1 MGRPGKLTGEPC
13 RIPGAPL
20 WVAVAPKKNADT
32 AAALS
37 AATGDLL
44 KFPEMQ
50 SELRILLTGEPAF
63 RSGVGAALGAS
74 WTVVEAANVAEAADA
89 LLAARPAA
97 VVLDLRPGG
106 DGHAVCRRI
115 KGAAQTRLLPII
127 GFVASDGEATVAALD
142 AGADHVTHWPPKGAE
157 LQARI
162 RAVLRNRAATERL
175 EDATQVIFALA
186 NAVEAKDAYTEGHTE
201 RVGALADEVGRLAG
215 LDDETREALR
225 QGGVLHDIGKIGIP
239 NEIIN
244 KAGRL
249 TDKERIVM
257 NKHPIIG
264 ERICEPLKSLR
275 HLLPIIRWHHERLD
289 GSGYP
294 DGLKGSQFP
303 VPSQILQLADIYDA
317 ITTDRPYHRARTR
330 AGAIEFL
337 YGEAKKGWR
346 DAELVGL
353 VARAAESL
361 GLGRTREDDIPPP
374 PAPMGQWRTE

>member
-1 MGRPGKLTGEPC
+1 MRPEP
-13 RIPGAPL
+13 
-20 WVAVAPKKNADT
+20 
-32 AAALS
+32 
-37 AATGDLL
+37 
-44 KFPEMQ
+44 
-50 SELRILLTGEPAF
+50 RILISGDSAF
-63 RSGVGAALGAS
+63 RSGVGAALGTWS
-74 WTVVEAANVAEAADA
+74 VLEAANVAEAADA
-89 LLAARPAA
+89 LQAARPAL
-97 VVLDLRPGG
+97 VVVDLRPGA

-115 KGAAQTRLLPII
+115 KGAAATRLLPVIAFI
-127 GFVASDGEATVAALD
+127 DGDGNSDATIAALD
-142 AGADHVTHWPPKGAE
+142 AGADHVSPWPPRYAE
-157 LQARI
+157 LQARV

-215 LDDETREALR
+215 LDDDTREALR

-294 DGLKGSQFP
+294 DGLKGAQFP
-303 VPSQILQLADIYDA
+303 VPAQILQLADIYDA

-330 AGAIEFL
+330 ASAVDFL
-337 YGEAKKGWR
+337 HGEANKGWR
-346 DAELVGL
+346 DHELVTLIG
-353 VARAAESL
+353 RAAETL
-361 GLGRTREDDIPPP
+361 NLGRTREEEIPPP
-374 PAPMGQWRTE
+374 PAPVSQWRTE

>member
-1 MGRPGKLTGEPC
+1 VRGQLLRVVEVRK
-13 RIPGAPL
+13 RS
-20 WVAVAPKKNADT
+20 VAPSLECGADQVVGFPPPIAELKARVR
-32 AAALS
+32 AA
-37 AATGDLL
+37 
-44 KFPEMQ
+44 M
-50 SELRILLTGEPAF
+50 R
-63 RSGVGAALGAS
+63 
-74 WTVVEAANVAEAADA
+74 
-89 LLAARPAA
+89 
-97 VVLDLRPGG
+97 
-106 DGHAVCRRI
+106 
-115 KGAAQTRLLPII
+115 TRL
-127 GFVASDGEATVAALD
+127 
-142 AGADHVTHWPPKGAE
+142 
-157 LQARI
+157 
-162 RAVLRNRAATERL
+162 ATERL
-175 EDATQVIFALA
+175 EDTSQVIFALA

-289 GSGYP
+289 GTGYP

-303 VPSQILQLADIYDA
+303 LPPQILQLSDIFDA

-330 AGAIEFL
+330 AGAVEFL
-337 YGEAKKGWR
+337 YNEAKKGWR
-346 DAELVGL
+346 DAQLVGL

-361 GLGRTREDDIPPP
+361 GLGRTRDEDIPPP
-374 PAPMGQWRTE
+374 PAPIGQWRTE

>member
-1 MGRPGKLTGEPC
+1 MAS
-13 RIPGAPL
+13 GAL
-20 WVAVAPKKNADT
+20 
-32 AAALS
+32 
-37 AATGDLL
+37 
-44 KFPEMQ
+44 
-50 SELRILLTGEPAF
+50 ILLAGDPAF
-63 RSGVGAALGAS
+63 RSGVGAALGTS
-74 WTVVEAANVAEAADA
+74 WTLVEATNVSEAAEA
-89 LLAARPAA
+89 LLASRPAA
-97 VVLDLRPGG
+97 AVLDLRAGA

-115 KGAAQTRLLPII
+115 KGAAATRLLPVIA
-127 GFVASDGEATVAALD
+127 FVTGNGAATVGAFD
-142 AGADHVTHWPPKGAE
+142 AGADHVAHWPPAADE

-215 LDDETREALR
+215 MDDETREALR

-249 TDKERIVM
+249 TEKERIVM
-257 NKHPIIG
+257 NKHPMIG

-289 GSGYP
+289 GTGYP
-294 DGLKGSQFP
+294 DGLQGSRFP
-303 VPSQILQLADIYDA
+303 LPPQILQLADIFDA

-337 YGEAKKGWR
+337 YAEAKKGWR
-346 DAELVGL
+346 DADLIGLVGK
-353 VARAAESL
+353 AAETL
-361 GLGRTREDDIPPP
+361 GLGRTREEDIPPP
-374 PAPMGQWRTE
+374 PAPIGQWRTE